1 LATKPSKNGRPDNFA
16 TAVTEVSE
24 RMSVLVRE
32 EIELAKA
39 EVSQKANSL
48 IRGTV
53 AIAAG
58 AVFGVFAII
67 FGLLAAAWAINDA
80 FGHLW
85 PGFVIVFVALLAM
98 TAGAFVFARRKLG
111 VGAPTPDMAIDEAKK
126 IRETVATKANGTAES
141 AQAALATA
149 EQANGKAETAQAEK
163 AGGETGSAKDQAE
176 AEAEKAKA
184 KAEAEEAKAKAEA
197 QN

>member
-1 LATKPSKNGRPDNFA
+1 
-16 TAVTEVSE
+16 
-24 RMSVLVRE
+24 
-32 EIELAKA
+32 
-39 EVSQKANSL
+39 
-48 IRGTV
+48 
-53 AIAAG
+53 
-58 AVFGVFAII
+58 
-67 FGLLAAAWAINDA
+67 WAINDA

-149 EQANGKAETAQAEK
+149 EQANGKAETAQAEQ
-163 AGGETGSAKDQAE
+163 AGGETESAKDKAE
-176 AEAEKAKA
+176 
-184 KAEAEEAKAKAEA
+184 AEAEEAKAKAEA
-197 QN
+197 EAEQAKAKAEAQN